1 MEPKRELT
9 KELIAASMKEIMLH
23 HPFEKITI
31 RMITEHAGVI
41 RPTFYYHFQDKYEV
55 LEWIVRQELIGS
67 IRVLM
72 QHGMIDEAMHV
83 VFASISDDRKFFKR
97 AFAITGQN
105 NFAGIMTEQVKLFLL
120 ELVEFWN
127 VTASTGI
134 RMLSNEMLCAHCA
147 MNFVSMEY
155 IWIIHGQDHAT
166 VDEMTQSFLYLM
178 RHTYYDCFTPRD
190 GTAE

>member
-23 HPFEKITI
+23 QPFEKITI

-55 LEWIVRQELIGS
+55 LEWIVRHELIGS

-72 QHGMIDEAMHV
+72 QRGMVDEAMRI
-83 VFASISDDRKFFKR
+83 VFASINDDRKFYQR

-105 NFAGIMTEQVKLFLL
+105 NFAGIMTDQVKGFLL
-120 ELVEFWN
+120 ELVEFWG

-134 RMLSNEMLCAHCA
+134 KVLTNEMLCAHCA
-147 MNFVSMEY
+147 MNFVSMAY
-155 IWIIHGQDHAT
+155 IWIVHGHDHAT
-166 VDEMTQSFLYLM
+166 VDEMSQSFLYLM
-178 RHTYYDCFTPRD
+178 RHTYYDCFTPHEES
-190 GTAE
+190 GE